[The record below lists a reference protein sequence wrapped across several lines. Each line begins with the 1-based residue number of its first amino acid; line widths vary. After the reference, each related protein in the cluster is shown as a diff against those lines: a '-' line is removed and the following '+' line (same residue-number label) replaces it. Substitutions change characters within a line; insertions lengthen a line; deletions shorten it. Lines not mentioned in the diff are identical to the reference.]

1 MVRSVDDCT
10 QAEASQLDHMHRRG
24 ALICCK
30 ANKRTATTLLYKELN
45 WDTLSQRRKYIKLTV
60 MFKIVNN
67 SAPKY
72 LKDLI
77 IPSNVETRSN
87 YCTRNHRDVAR
98 TERMKKSVIPSSIV
112 LWNNLGK
119 DAAHVKYGNIAMFKA
134 AIKSQPANR
143 IPEKLFNCNVV
154 SHSHVIAQL
163 RMGLSS
169 LKGQLYKYNIIKD
182 GSCHLC
188 GACTKDLAHYL
199 LHCPAHA
206 NLINIQQ
213 STQPSLV
220 SKLTHGSPSNT
231 SDKNINILSALHTFI
246 VNSKRFS
253 R

>member
-30 ANKRTATTLLYKELN
+30 ANKRTDTTLLYKELN

-72 LKDLI
+72 LKDI

-87 YCTRNHRDVAR
+87 YRTWNHRDINLIATR

-119 DAAHVKYGNIAMFKA
+119 DAAQVKYGNIAIFKA

-169 LKGQLYKYNIIKD
+169 LKGQLYKYNM
-182 GSCHLC
+182 GWQLSSLQ
-188 GACTKDLAHYL
+188 CTH
-199 LHCPAHA
+199 
-206 NLINIQQ
+206 
-213 STQPSLV
+213 
-220 SKLTHGSPSNT
+220 
-231 SDKNINILSALHTFI
+231 
-246 VNSKRFS
+246 
-253 R
+253 